1 MTHLELSKKL
11 NTSKSNIQRMA
22 SLGMPCSSEQAARQ
36 WIEARSKDIPQAQ
49 AASTLTEQ
57 RRQKLILECQ
67 LLAIKIEREAANTEF
82 LPVSEVLAA
91 VRVFMRFAHLALRMR
106 CDTLTER
113 ITAES
118 SPVGVI
124 KLLRTL
130 TDEGWA
136 TGAAAM
142 AAQAQS
148 SRMAAAIAQTIQT
161 EFVGVDDA
169 QIEGWKT
176 ELSLS

>member
-91 VRVFMRFAHLALRMR
+91 VRSFLKFAHINL
-106 CDTLTER
+106 
-113 ITAES
+113 
-118 SPVGVI
+118 
-124 KLLRTL
+124 KLRTDAATENIAAEGNPQKVARMLKAL
-130 TDEGWA
+130 TSEGWA
-136 TGAAAM
+136 SGAAGM
-142 AAQAQS
+142 AAQCQN
-148 SRMAAAIAQTIQT
+148 SRMTAAIADVIKS
-161 EFVGVDDA
+161 EFCGITDEMIGEWVREISA
-169 QIEGWKT
+169 
-176 ELSLS
+176 S

>member
-82 LPVSEVLAA
+82 LPVSEVLQA
-91 VRVFMRFAHLALRMR
+91 VRVFMRFAHINLKLRT
-106 CDTLTER
+106 DAATEN
-113 ITAES
+113 IAAEGN
-118 SPVGVI
+118 PQRVA
-124 KLLRTL
+124 KLLKAL
-130 TDEGWA
+130 ASEGWA
-136 TGAAAM
+136 SGAAGM
-142 AAQAQS
+142 AAQCQN
-148 SRMAAAIAQTIQT
+148 SRMSAAIADVIKT
-161 EFVGVDDA
+161 EFCGITDEMIA
-169 QIEGWKT
+169 GWVR
-176 ELSLS
+176 EISAS

>member
-1 MTHLELSKKL
+1 MV
-11 NTSKSNIQRMA
+11 
-22 SLGMPCSSEQAARQ
+22 SLGMPFSSEQAARQ
-36 WIEARSKDIPQAQ
+36 WIEARSKDNPQAL
-49 AASTLTEQ
+49 AASTLAEQ

-82 LPVSEVLAA
+82 LPVSEVLQA

-106 CDTLTER
+106 CDTFAER
-113 ITAES
+113 IAAES

-169 QIEGWKT
+169 QIEKWKA